1 MPDEPLLQIRLILA
15 NGAIFGRFPGRPF
28 FKEAEELRNSCKT
41 PAEMGIKRVILP
53 RFPGFT
59 PKAKYR

>member
-1 MPDEPLLQIRLILA
+1 M
-15 NGAIFGRFPGRPF
+15 GADWGDFPAGPF
-28 FKEAEELRNSCKT
+28 FRVTEELRNSCKT
-41 PAEMGIKRVILP
+41 PAEMGENRVILP